1 MTDNVDYWREMDA
14 LQRAKDVQ
22 RTAQR
27 LNLIRRANG
36 RSHKEM
42 ARLLFITPARWSSY
56 INGTRTCDPYVAAQL
71 CELTG
76 VSLDFIYWGRVDE
89 RTPEDIQKQIF
100 AEVTTVDRWT
110 DAFLYRYD
118 YSGEYI
124 RRVFPES
131 LPKFYDLDDWPAGPT
146 PPPGAGP

>member
-1 MTDNVDYWREMDA
+1 MTDDLDYWRQMDA
-14 LQRAKDVQ
+14 LQRAHDVQ

-42 ARLLFITPARWSSY
+42 ARLLFITPARWSSF
-56 INGTRTCDPYVAAQL
+56 INGTRTCDFYVAAQL

-76 VSLDFIYWGRVDE
+76 VSLDFIYRGRVDE
-89 RTPEDIQKQIF
+89 RTPEDIRKQIY

-110 DAFLYRYD
+110 DALLYRYE

-124 RRVFPES
+124 RRLFPEG
-131 LPKFYDLDDWPAGPT
+131 LPQGHDLGD
-146 PPPGAGP
+146 